1 MLDKLEKDIS
11 LSEEVLNGLPINND
25 KNKRKLIDEI
35 DIEIDNYQKRLD
47 EIVSE
52 CKRRLSGFENISY
65 EDVSDNEKAISTL
78 KNILKYT
85 NNLSTSYEKLDLD
98 KLIYQLSHFQ
108 DDDLINNNRKI
119 LLAINTFKASSI
131 VLTHKDFNYTN
142 FVYEYMEMFF
152 DGNLNI
158 SRIKDVFD
166 NIYWRCPNIMLQIEL
181 NFRHLYIKNKKKMD
195 AYFASFSKKVL
206 DRFVNGEESI
216 VKDYNYLRC
225 KDEDFIS
232 KNNLILDFY
241 NQKMD
246 IDNYTD
252 DSIEGIKSKI
262 FKDDLDSMET
272 VFELLECVRE
282 YKEYLKYSSIIDKI
296 KKLYNDNI
304 EKDYLNKS
312 IKKIED
318 LEKKLF
324 KLTKKTTISSEKTKI
339 NKVDPEINNL
349 ISEIKG
355 VYDEIDSNIFKVIV
369 KEHIKD
375 NSTIFKAFLLVCQY
389 YVVIADFYRDN
400 DSSISYSEIDKTID
414 ELFDFTM
421 NPKNTLINNI
431 TAVSDKNI
439 SDIIITNYKL
449 HNVNID
455 ESMLG
460 LDSIDGLIND
470 LNKIIMNYNLKH
482 LGISIDELVNA
493 KKIRSALEKNNAM

>member
-1 MLDKLEKDIS
+1 MLDKLEKDIG
-11 LSEEVLNGLPINND
+11 LSEEVLNGLPVNND
-25 KNKRKLIDEI
+25 KNKRKLIEEI
-35 DIEIDNYQKRLD
+35 DLEISNYQKRLD
-47 EIVSE
+47 DIVLE
-52 CKRRLSGFENISY
+52 CKRRLSDFENISY
-65 EDVSDNEKAISTL
+65 EEVSDNKKAISTL

-119 LLAINTFKASSI
+119 LILINTFKSASI

-152 DGNLNI
+152 EGNLSI
-158 SRIKDVFD
+158 SRIKEVFD
-166 NIYWRCPNIMLQIEL
+166 DIYWRCPNIMLQIEL

-195 AYFASFSKKVL
+195 AYFASFSKRAL

-216 VKDYNYLRC
+216 VNDYNYLRR

-246 IDNYTD
+246 IDEYSDESVSN
-252 DSIEGIKSKI
+252 IKSKY
-262 FKDDLDSMET
+262 FKNDLDNMDT
-272 VFELLECVRE
+272 VFELLECARE

-296 KKLYNDNI
+296 KELYNESI
-304 EKDYLNKS
+304 EKDYLDKS
-312 IKKIED
+312 IKKVED

-324 KLTKKTTISSEKTKI
+324 KLCKKSSVSFEKTKVS
-339 NKVDPEINNL
+339 NVDPEINNL

-369 KEHIKD
+369 KEHIKE

-389 YVVIADFYRDN
+389 YVVLASFYKEN
-400 DSSISYSEIDKTID
+400 GSMSYSEIDKMID
-414 ELFDFTM
+414 ELYDFTM

-431 TAVSDKNI
+431 TAISDRNI
-439 SDIIITNYKL
+439 SDIIITNYRM
-449 HNVNID
+449 HNVSID
-455 ESMLG
+455 ESMLS
-460 LDSIDGLIND
+460 LDSIDGLIGD
-470 LNKIIMNYNLKH
+470 LNKIIVNYRLKK
-482 LGISIDELVNA
+482 LGISIEKLINA
-493 KKIRSALEKNNAM
+493 KKVRSALEKNNAM

>member
-1 MLDKLEKDIS
+1 MFDKLEKDIN
-11 LSEEVLNGLPINND
+11 LTEEVLNGLPVNND
-25 KNKRKLIDEI
+25 KNKRKLIEEI
-35 DIEIDNYQKRLD
+35 DKEIGNYQKRLD

-52 CKRRLSGFENISY
+52 CKRRLSGYENISY
-65 EDVSDNEKAISTL
+65 EEVSDNKKTISTL

-98 KLIYQLSHFQ
+98 KIIYQLSHYQ

-119 LLAINTFKASSI
+119 LMAINTFKASSI

-181 NFRHLYIKNKKKMD
+181 NFRYLYIKNKKKMD
-195 AYFASFSKKVL
+195 AYFDSFSKKVL
-206 DRFVNGEESI
+206 SRFVNGEESI

-225 KDEDFIS
+225 KDEGFIS

-241 NQKMD
+241 DQKMD
-246 IDNYTD
+246 IDEYTD
-252 DSIEGIKSKI
+252 DVIGNIKSKF
-262 FKDDLDSMET
+262 FKDDFDNMET
-272 VFELLECVRE
+272 VYELLDCVQE
-282 YKEYLKYSSIIDKI
+282 YKEYLKFSSIIDKI
-296 KKLYNDNI
+296 KELYNDNI

-312 IKKIED
+312 IKKIDD

-324 KLTKKTTISSEKTKI
+324 KLNKKASLSSEKTKV
-339 NKVDPEINNL
+339 NKAFPEINNL

-375 NSTIFKAFLLVCQY
+375 NSTFFKAFLLVCQY
-389 YVVIADFYRDN
+389 YVVIADFYKENGD
-400 DSSISYSEIDKTID
+400 SISYSEIDKVID

-431 TAVSDKNI
+431 TVLGDKNI

-455 ESMLG
+455 ESLLN
-460 LDSIDGLIND
+460 LDSIDNLISD
-470 LNKIIMNYNLKH
+470 LKKIIMNYNLKN
-482 LGISIDELVNA
+482 LGISIDELVDA
-493 KKIRSALEKNNAM
+493 KKIRCALEKNNAM

>member
-1 MLDKLEKDIS
+1 MLDKLEKDIG
-11 LSEEVLNGLPINND
+11 LSEEVLNGLPVNND
-25 KNKRKLIDEI
+25 KNKRKLIEEI
-35 DIEIDNYQKRLD
+35 DLEISNYQKRLD
-47 EIVSE
+47 DIVLE

-65 EDVSDNEKAISTL
+65 EEVSDNKKAISTL

-119 LLAINTFKASSI
+119 LILINTFKSASI

-152 DGNLNI
+152 EGNLSI
-158 SRIKDVFD
+158 SRIKEVFD
-166 NIYWRCPNIMLQIEL
+166 DIYWRCPNIMLQIEL

-195 AYFASFSKKVL
+195 AYFASISKRAL

-216 VKDYNYLRC
+216 VNDYNYLRR

-246 IDNYTD
+246 IDEYSDESVSN
-252 DSIEGIKSKI
+252 IKSKY
-262 FKDDLDSMET
+262 FKNDLGNMDT
-272 VFELLECVRE
+272 VFELLECARE

-296 KKLYNDNI
+296 KELYNESI
-304 EKDYLNKS
+304 EKDYLDKS
-312 IKKIED
+312 IKKVED

-324 KLTKKTTISSEKTKI
+324 KLCKKSSVSFEKTKVS
-339 NKVDPEINNL
+339 NVDPEINNL

-369 KEHIKD
+369 KEHIKE

-389 YVVIADFYRDN
+389 YVVLASFYKEN
-400 DSSISYSEIDKTID
+400 GSMSYSEIDKMID
-414 ELFDFTM
+414 ELYDFTM

-431 TAVSDKNI
+431 TAISDRNI
-439 SDIIITNYKL
+439 SDIIITNYRM
-449 HNVNID
+449 HNVSID
-455 ESMLG
+455 ESMLS
-460 LDSIDGLIND
+460 LDSIDGLIGD
-470 LNKIIMNYNLKH
+470 LNKIIVNYRLKK
-482 LGISIDELVNA
+482 LGISIEKLINA
-493 KKIRSALEKNNAM
+493 KKVRSALEKNNAM

>member
-1 MLDKLEKDIS
+1 MFDKLEKDIN
-11 LSEEVLNGLPINND
+11 LTEEVLNGLPINND
-25 KNKRKLIDEI
+25 KNKRKFIDEI
-35 DIEIDNYQKRLD
+35 DTEISNYQKRLD
-47 EIVSE
+47 EIVLE
-52 CKRRLSGFENISY
+52 CKRRLSSFDNISY
-65 EDVSDNEKAISTL
+65 EEVSDNKKTISTL

-98 KLIYQLSHFQ
+98 KIIYQLSHFQ

-119 LLAINTFKASSI
+119 LMAINTFKASSI

-152 DGNLNI
+152 DGDLTI

-181 NFRHLYIKNKKKMD
+181 NFRYLYIKNKKKMD
-195 AYFASFSKKVL
+195 AYFDSFSKRVL
-206 DRFVNGEESI
+206 NKFVNGEESI

-225 KDEDFIS
+225 KDESFIS

-241 NQKMD
+241 NQKKD
-246 IDNYTD
+246 IDEYTD
-252 DSIEGIKSKI
+252 DVIGNIKSKF
-262 FKDDLDSMET
+262 FKNDLDSIET
-272 VFELLECVRE
+272 VFELLECIKE
-282 YKEYLKYSSIIDKI
+282 YKEYLKFSSIIDKI
-296 KKLYNDNI
+296 KELYNDNI

-312 IKKIED
+312 IKKIEE

-324 KLTKKTTISSEKTKI
+324 KLNKKTTSSSEKTKV
-339 NKVDPEINNL
+339 NKVDPEINSL

-375 NSTIFKAFLLVCQY
+375 NSTFFKAFLLVCQY
-389 YVVIADFYRDN
+389 YVVIADFYKEN
-400 DSSISYSEIDKTID
+400 DESISYGEIDKLID

-431 TAVSDKNI
+431 TVLGDKNI

-455 ESMLG
+455 ESL
-460 LDSIDGLIND
+460 LNLESIDSLISD
-470 LNKIIMNYNLKH
+470 LDKIIMNYNLKK
-482 LGISIDELVNA
+482 LGISIEKLVDA
-493 KKIRSALEKNNAM
+493 KKIRCALEKNNAM

>member
-1 MLDKLEKDIS
+1 MLDKLEKDIG
-11 LSEEVLNGLPINND
+11 LSEEVLNGLPVNND
-25 KNKRKLIDEI
+25 KNKRKLIEEI
-35 DIEIDNYQKRLD
+35 DLEINNYQKRLD
-47 EIVSE
+47 DIVLE

-65 EDVSDNEKAISTL
+65 EEVSDNKKAISTL

-119 LLAINTFKASSI
+119 LILINTFKSASI

-142 FVYEYMEMFF
+142 FVYEYMKMFF
-152 DGNLNI
+152 EGNLSI
-158 SRIKDVFD
+158 SRIKEVFD
-166 NIYWRCPNIMLQIEL
+166 DIYWRCPNIMLQIEL

-195 AYFASFSKKVL
+195 AYFASFSKRAL

-216 VKDYNYLRC
+216 VNDYNYLRR

-246 IDNYTD
+246 IDEYSDESVSN
-252 DSIEGIKSKI
+252 IKSKY
-262 FKDDLDSMET
+262 FKNDLDNMDT
-272 VFELLECVRE
+272 VFELLECARE

-296 KKLYNDNI
+296 KELYNESI
-304 EKDYLNKS
+304 EKDYLDKS
-312 IKKIED
+312 IKKVED

-324 KLTKKTTISSEKTKI
+324 KLCKKSSVSFEKTKVS
-339 NKVDPEINNL
+339 NVDPEINNL
-349 ISEIKG
+349 ISQIKG

-369 KEHIKD
+369 KEHIKE

-389 YVVIADFYRDN
+389 YVVLASFYKEN
-400 DSSISYSEIDKTID
+400 GSMSYSEIDKMID
-414 ELFDFTM
+414 ELYDFTM

-431 TAVSDKNI
+431 TAISDRNI
-439 SDIIITNYKL
+439 SDIIITNYRM
-449 HNVNID
+449 HNVSID
-455 ESMLG
+455 ESMLS
-460 LDSIDGLIND
+460 LDSIDGLIGD
-470 LNKIIMNYNLKH
+470 LNKIIVNYRLKK
-482 LGISIDELVNA
+482 LGISIEKLINA
-493 KKIRSALEKNNAM
+493 KKVRSALEKNNAM

>member
-1 MLDKLEKDIS
+1 
-11 LSEEVLNGLPINND
+11 
-25 KNKRKLIDEI
+25 
-35 DIEIDNYQKRLD
+35 
-47 EIVSE
+47 
-52 CKRRLSGFENISY
+52 
-65 EDVSDNEKAISTL
+65 
-78 KNILKYT
+78 
-85 NNLSTSYEKLDLD
+85 
-98 KLIYQLSHFQ
+98 
-108 DDDLINNNRKI
+108 
-119 LLAINTFKASSI
+119 
-131 VLTHKDFNYTN
+131 
-142 FVYEYMEMFF
+142 
-152 DGNLNI
+152 
-158 SRIKDVFD
+158 
-166 NIYWRCPNIMLQIEL
+166 
-181 NFRHLYIKNKKKMD
+181 
-195 AYFASFSKKVL
+195 
-206 DRFVNGEESI
+206 
-216 VKDYNYLRC
+216 
-225 KDEDFIS
+225 
-232 KNNLILDFY
+232 
-241 NQKMD
+241 
-246 IDNYTD
+246 
-252 DSIEGIKSKI
+252 
-262 FKDDLDSMET
+262 MET
-272 VFELLECVRE
+272 VFELLECARE

-296 KKLYNDNI
+296 KELYNDNI

-324 KLTKKTTISSEKTKI
+324 KLNKKTTISSEKTKI

-400 DSSISYSEIDKTID
+400 DSSISYAEVDKTID

-460 LDSIDGLIND
+460 LDSIDGLISD